1 MILFKFPYEE
11 TFYTIES
18 GSEVP
23 VVTFVSFDNEKT
35 LDFRGIMKEVHPD
48 ELSGF
53 TLHIAD
59 FPEPAAFSEPQSRDT
74 YMKNLRQV
82 IDFIKAHQL
91 PKLVISREKIVP
103 YTDLSASG
111 SINLVQSFQKIAS
124 AYPNAFVYVFNDG
137 NHCWMGAFSELLG
150 QFDKD
155 TAAFRTMSLAGTLP
169 VEEAWTTKETEEQK
183 PVTDYVQGI
192 LNRYAEQVQVSE
204 TYDHISGSI
213 KHLRNDFRAEIRR
226 GELDRL
232 IADLHPTPAVCG
244 IPKEFCREAI
254 ATFEKHD
261 RSFYAGYIRI
271 ETAKHISYFVNLRC
285 ARFTKTHAH
294 LYAGGGITAKSDTG
308 KEWKE
313 TELKADAIL
322 KNLVSD

>member
-1 MILFKFPYEE
+1 MILFRFPFEE
-11 TFYTIES
+11 AFYTLDS
-18 GSEVP
+18 GSDEP
-23 VVTFVSFDNEKT
+23 VVSFVSFDNQQT
-35 LDFRGIMKEVHPD
+35 LDFTGVITEVQTED
-48 ELSGF
+48 FTRLSINRRD
-53 TLHIAD
+53 L
-59 FPEPAAFSEPQSRDT
+59 PESSSFHQQESRDS

-82 IDFIKAHQL
+82 IDFIKEHQL

-111 SINLVQSFQKIAS
+111 SIDLVKSFKKLAA
-124 AYPNAFVYVFNDG
+124 AYTNAFVYLFNDG

-155 TAAFRTMSLAGTLP
+155 TEAFITMSLAGTLP
-169 VEEAWTTKETEEQK
+169 VESAWSTKEIEEQK
-183 PVTDYVQGI
+183 PVTDYVQRI
-192 LNRYAEQVQVSE
+192 LNRYSEQVKLSE
-204 TYDHISGSI
+204 TYDHVSGNI
-213 KHLRNDFRAEIRR
+213 KHLRNDFHAEIHR
-226 GELDRL
+226 GDLDRL

-254 ATFEKHD
+254 ATFEKHE

-271 ETAKHISYFVNLRC
+271 ETAKHINYFVNLRC

-294 LYAGGGITAKSDTG
+294 LYAGGGITAKSNTG
-308 KEWKE
+308 QEWKE